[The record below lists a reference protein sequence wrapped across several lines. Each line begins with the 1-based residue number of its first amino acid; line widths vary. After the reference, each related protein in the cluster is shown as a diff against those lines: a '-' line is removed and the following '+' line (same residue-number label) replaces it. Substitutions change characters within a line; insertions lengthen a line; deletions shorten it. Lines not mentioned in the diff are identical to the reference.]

1 MVHKWAPVIK
11 TNLSALPPRYAL
23 KTLRP
28 LCKRAFGRAPG
39 KVLLGR
45 AILNQDIPASCCVL
59 AWKRGTVRKSTK
71 KILKYLYLRSPNIRL
86 NQLPLGKEKCIVEG
100 ISHGFMYRQS
110 YTLEILSKY
119 DDLESISE
127 HAFKTILSKRDL
139 TEIVHD
145 NSIVL

>member
-59 AWKRGTVRKSTK
+59 AWNGEDVHKENTQIFVSTFT
-71 KILKYLYLRSPNIRL
+71 KYTP
-86 NQLPLGKEKCIVEG
+86 
-100 ISHGFMYRQS
+100 
-110 YTLEILSKY
+110 
-119 DDLESISE
+119 
-127 HAFKTILSKRDL
+127 
-139 TEIVHD
+139 
-145 NSIVL
+145 